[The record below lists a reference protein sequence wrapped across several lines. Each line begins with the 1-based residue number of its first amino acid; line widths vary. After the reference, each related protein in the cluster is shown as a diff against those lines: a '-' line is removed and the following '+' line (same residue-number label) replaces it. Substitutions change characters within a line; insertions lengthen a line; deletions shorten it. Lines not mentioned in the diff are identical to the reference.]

1 MTRSEANTAF
11 SANVTSLPAA
21 STRVMVSELWYVWGQ
36 EVRKRLEELIRLPVG
51 WDGYSGVPVSLE
63 NAMFAWRM
71 LEAVLG
77 VAAAPPQVVP
87 GSSGDLQIEWHTLS
101 GDVELHVQGPN
112 RVHAWR
118 RMADAAGD
126 GEDLNLTNDFATVAI
141 WLKDITEPSLAAQP
155 AAA

>member
-1 MTRSEANTAF
+1 MMRSEANMAF
-11 SANVTSLPAA
+11 SANVTSLPTA
-21 STRVMVSELWYVWGQ
+21 STRIMVSEPWYVWGQ
-36 EVRKRLEELIRLPVG
+36 DVRKRLEELIRLPVG

-77 VAAAPPQVVP
+77 VAAASPQVVP

-118 RMADAAGD
+118 RMADAVDD
-126 GEDLNLTNDFATVAI
+126 GEELKLTNDFATVAV
-141 WLKDITEPSLAAQP
+141 WLKEITEPSLAAQP